1 MEKIQ
6 VLLPVTEVFSHVTLC
21 VMRSHLQQLV
31 AAEQLATA
39 ADGALREDRADVVVA
54 TVCFQTDA
62 QAAALTELLHLS
74 HLSETQ
80 SATRH
85 FNPVLCD
92 EGRNR

>member
-1 MEKIQ
+1 MKKIQ
-6 VLLPVTEVFSHVTLC
+6 ALLPVTELFSHVTLC
-21 VMRSHLQQLV
+21 VTTSHLQQLV

-39 ADGALREDRADVVVA
+39 ADGALGEDGADVVVA

-80 SATRH
+80 SATGQ
-85 FNPVLCD
+85 FNAGLCD
-92 EGRNR
+92 DGGNR